1 MQQNWI
7 NVNGVP
13 FRLLSSD
20 TLRAF
25 HRWMEREQFREEE
38 RASVQFYSDMYQA
51 VWDKASASYRQ
62 PSHVSEAQS
71 LTDRDKQ
78 MLQSLRIR
86 WE

>member
-7 NVNGVP
+7 NVNGVTFYFAGASMWRIDP
-13 FRLLSSD
+13 PTS
-20 TLRAF
+20 A
-25 HRWMEREQFREEE
+25 REHAEQQEIARMCAEIDADFMSHAE
-38 RASVQFYSDMYQA
+38 
-51 VWDKASASYRQ
+51 